1 VNDYGM
7 GAAGGG
13 TYYQCA
19 DCTWFW
25 FIGNRRDS
33 LEHLAVKRKA
43 KLISPYIWRDATAN
57 PKEPWFFSSYGKF

>member
-1 VNDYGM
+1 LRGYLTIIKKEVRAYR
-7 GAAGGG
+7 AHL
-13 TYYQCA
+13 
-19 DCTWFW
+19 FW

-57 PKEPWFFSSYGKF
+57 PKEPLL